1 MAEIWWISWLFTQ
14 YWRILETCVNYI
26 PIVILEMNMSIEG
39 TVEVES
45 SGRSLTLVSCPCLIL
60 FHSFPFCTGHVRIST
75 LLFFMSWRLSPT
87 CLAQARFLACLL
99 CTYGVSIFL
108 LKPPIAFVAKSLCGM
123 EPLPSKKTWDM
134 NLNLME
140 PLLYL
145 RSWVLIKI
153 NFFRGSAIR
162 VPSIV
167 QLESP
172 PEKQIESWSLI
183 IAGWRS
189 AQSDVY
195 PR

>member
-1 MAEIWWISWLFTQ
+1 MAEIWWISWLFCLPQ

-45 SGRSLTLVSCPCLIL
+45 SGRSLTSVSCPCLIL
-60 FHSFPFCTGHVRIST
+60 FHSFPFRSGHVRIST

-123 EPLPSKKTWDM
+123 GAIYCPAGITSRETNWVVILNYCGLKKCSVGCVSPLEPQDLFVERERGL
-134 NLNLME
+134 LNPFSCDLVCCQ
-140 PLLYL
+140 
-145 RSWVLIKI
+145 SG
-153 NFFRGSAIR
+153 FFDS
-162 VPSIV
+162 
-167 QLESP
+167 
-172 PEKQIESWSLI
+172 
-183 IAGWRS
+183 
-189 AQSDVY
+189 
-195 PR
+195 